1 MNPYPALRNNDFFK
15 IHVEHLPTK
24 KKIAFEGWV
33 TSFSDTYTS
42 QWQEETVYGRMDPLA
57 TYQRTGRSI
66 QLAFDI
72 PNDDKQ
78 HAIDNMDKVRQLIKF
93 MYPLYAAGAMVQ
105 QNTLQSGPLLGLK
118 WTNLISSP
126 NNSDEKLIGYINGGL
141 AYSPEVTEGGFI
153 LKGLESATVERS
165 RPIPGQRVESQSSIA
180 VKNYFPKKLSLSF
193 TFTVLHTHLVG
204 WAPTA
209 GSIGGTNFTFGGSFG
224 TDEAFPNAFIAPPPP
239 EGFVAGPRTTAETTD
254 DANGNLDQTDNP
266 TEEQIDDA
274 IAARRERLNQGA
286 DAQADVGEVA
296 GENNDEDEVAEVQMG
311 ACYGEHGQQLRDLG
325 MCGDP

>member
-1 MNPYPALRNNDFFK
+1 MNPYPALRKNPFFK
-15 IHVEHLPTK
+15 IKIWHLPTNK
-24 KKIAFEGWV
+24 AVTFEGWV
-33 TSFSDTYTS
+33 TNFSDTYTS

-126 NNSDEKLIGYINGGL
+126 NNSGEKLIGYINGGL
-141 AYSPEVTEGGFI
+141 SYSPEVTEGGFI
-153 LKGLESATVERS
+153 FGGLEAPKPDT
-165 RPIPGQRVESQSSIA
+165 PQKESEASIA

-204 WAPTA
+204 WAPSGT
-209 GSIGGTNFTFGGSFG
+209 GGKSFTFGGSQG
-224 TDEAFPNAFIAPPPP
+224 TDAALPNAFIAPPPP
-239 EGFVAGPRTTAETTD
+239 DPEEGGTRSTVETAD
-254 DANGNLDQTDNP
+254 DANATLNPTDNP
-266 TEEQIDDA
+266 TEKEIEDA
-274 IAARRERLNQGA
+274 VARRRERLEHA
-286 DAQADVGEVA
+286 PDAAASAGKIVDAAVDDNTQALSTRSGEDVE
-296 GENNDEDEVAEVQMG
+296 
-311 ACYGEHGQQLRDLG
+311 
-325 MCGDP
+325 GDDANTTYHTD

>member
-1 MNPYPALRNNDFFK
+1 MNPYPALRTNDFFK
-15 IHVEHLPTK
+15 IHIEHLPTK
-24 KKIAFEGWV
+24 EKIAFEGWV
-33 TSFSDTYTS
+33 TSFSDNYTS
-42 QWQEETVYGRMDPLA
+42 QWQEEMVYGRMDPLA

-66 QLAFDI
+66 QLGFDI
-72 PNDDKQ
+72 PNDSKS
-78 HAIDNMDKVRQLIKF
+78 HAITNMANVRQLIKF
-93 MYPLYAAGAMVQ
+93 MYPLYAQGAMAQ
-105 QNTLQSGPLLGLK
+105 QNTIQAGPLLGLK

-126 NNSDEKLIGYINGGL
+126 NNNGEKLIGYINGGL

-209 GSIGGTNFTFGGSFG
+209 GSIGGRSFTFGGSFG

-239 EGFVAGPRTTAETTD
+239 EPEAGGTRTTTNQTTEGANQTLD
-254 DANGNLDQTDNP
+254 QQGDPTPDQTEQAVAAREECQTNAADNQAAQGDINGNQESVGAPGTCGEDPEGLDQ
-266 TEEQIDDA
+266 
-274 IAARRERLNQGA
+274 L
-286 DAQADVGEVA
+286 GEVV
-296 GENNDEDEVAEVQMG
+296 DD
-311 ACYGEHGQQLRDLG
+311 
-325 MCGDP
+325 

>member
-1 MNPYPALRNNDFFK
+1 MNPYPALRTNDFFK

-24 KKIAFEGWV
+24 EKIAFEGWV
-33 TSFSDTYTS
+33 TSFSDSYTS
-42 QWQEETVYGRMDPLA
+42 QWQEEMVYGRMDPLA

-66 QLAFDI
+66 SLGFDI

-78 HAIDNMDKVRQLIKF
+78 HAIANMANVRQLIKF
-93 MYPLYAAGAMVQ
+93 MYPLYASSAMAQ

-126 NNSDEKLIGYINGGL
+126 NNSGEKLIGYINGGL
-141 AYSPEVTEGGFI
+141 AYSPEVAEGGFI
-153 LKGLESATVERS
+153 LRGLDR
-165 RPIPGQRVESQSSIA
+165 GLGVESQSSIA

-209 GSIGGTNFTFGGSFG
+209 GSIGGRSFTFGGSQG

-239 EGFVAGPRTTAETTD
+239 DPEEGGVRGNRETAD
-254 DANGNLDQTDNP
+254 DANETLDPTDNP
-266 TEEQIDDA
+266 TEEQEENRSLRLLEALNRAADDVADAGKIGAVVDDNTKALSSKSGEDVEGDDGGGTVIDD
-274 IAARRERLNQGA
+274 
-286 DAQADVGEVA
+286 
-296 GENNDEDEVAEVQMG
+296 
-311 ACYGEHGQQLRDLG
+311 
-325 MCGDP
+325 

>member
-1 MNPYPALRNNDFFK
+1 MNPYPALRTNDFFK

-66 QLAFDI
+66 QLGFDI
-72 PNDDKQ
+72 PNDNKT
-78 HAIDNMDKVRQLIKF
+78 HAIDNMAKVRQLIKF
-93 MYPLYAAGAMVQ
+93 MYPLYAESAMAQ

-126 NNSDEKLIGYINGGL
+126 NNNGEKLIGYINGGL
-141 AYSPEVTEGGFI
+141 AYSPEVAEGGFI
-153 LKGLESATVERS
+153 LRGLD
-165 RPIPGQRVESQSSIA
+165 PGLGVESQSSIA

-209 GSIGGTNFTFGGSFG
+209 GSIGGRSFTFGGSQG

-239 EGFVAGPRTTAETTD
+239 APEEGGPRGNMETTD
-254 DANGNLDQTDNP
+254 DANQDLDQRDNP
-266 TEEQIDDA
+266 TPEQEENRSLRLLEALNRADDDEASVAA
-274 IAARRERLNQGA
+274 INNQDKVEESYSGTSGTPCVQEGDENPDQLPA
-286 DAQADVGEVA
+286 CSEV
-296 GENNDEDEVAEVQMG
+296 
-311 ACYGEHGQQLRDLG
+311 
-325 MCGDP
+325 